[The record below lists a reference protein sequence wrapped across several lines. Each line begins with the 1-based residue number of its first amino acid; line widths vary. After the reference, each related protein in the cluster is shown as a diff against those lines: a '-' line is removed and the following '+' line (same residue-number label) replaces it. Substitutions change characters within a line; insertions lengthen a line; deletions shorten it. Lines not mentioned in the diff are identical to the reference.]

1 MRHVSCKNETIHIK
15 SETCFFC
22 VIDENCANFAINKK
36 TKSMKRILYL
46 IALAVFFIIMS
57 TTTSNAKELADNNGE
72 ITLTVAK
79 DDTRHIGHGHDVEP
93 DKAGTPRSII
103 LQPAYAYLYDNVVN
117 VSFNEN
123 IESATVI
130 VTNESTG
137 ETVYSETHSSPTA
150 LNIDLNGENVGN
162 YLIEIEADDVYMT
175 GTFNL

>member
-1 MRHVSCKNETIHIK
+1 
-15 SETCFFC
+15 
-22 VIDENCANFAINKK
+22 
-36 TKSMKRILYL
+36 MKRILYL

-57 TTTSNAKELADNNGE
+57 TTTSNAKELANNNGE

-93 DKAGTPRSII
+93 DKAWTPRSII

-137 ETVYSETHSSPTA
+137 ETVYSEIHSSPAT
-150 LNIDLNGENVGN
+150 LSIDLTGESSGN
-162 YLIEIEADDVYMT
+162 YLIEIETDDTYLQ
-175 GTFNL
+175 GAFSL